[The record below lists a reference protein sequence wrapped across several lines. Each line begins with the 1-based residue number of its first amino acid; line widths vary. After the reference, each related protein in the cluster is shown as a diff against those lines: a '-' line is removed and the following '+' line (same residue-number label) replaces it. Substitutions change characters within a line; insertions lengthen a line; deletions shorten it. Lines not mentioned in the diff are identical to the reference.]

1 MTTAHTPD
9 IFDLLGGV
17 VPTGSSPT
25 RARAIQ
31 AVRQERAAAAT
42 RSFDGNC
49 ILDESDSAFWE
60 EVDAREA
67 EFDSPSGGLPS
78 LAVEDKGTYDAYWA
92 TVPSR
97 YQGRRIDEASSAP
110 LLGEDRG
117 WAGSLDAEG
126 MLKMAQ
132 YIENPCQFLLLRG
145 AGGVGKSTLAATVAG
160 DIVARTGVP
169 AVFIPEADLTDELRS
184 RTALDKYA
192 KVPLL
197 VIDDLARFSK
207 TTSTGFARLIERR
220 WASERLTILTTPRA
234 VKPSSRAEKGDVSL
248 TEWLGDFCWDRVC
261 SDLTRV
267 TMHGE
272 SLR

>member
-1 MTTAHTPD
+1 MTTTHTTD
-9 IFDLLGGV
+9 IFELLGGV
-17 VPTGSSPT
+17 PTGPSPT

-31 AVRQERAAAAT
+31 AVRQERAAAMQ
-42 RSFDGNC
+42 SFDGDG
-49 ILDESDSAFWE
+49 IPDETDPVFWE
-60 EVDAREA
+60 DVDAKETD
-67 EFDSPSGGLPS
+67 FGSPSGGVPALVIES
-78 LAVEDKGTYDAYWA
+78 KGAYDAYWA

-97 YQGRRIDEASSAP
+97 YRGRRIDEASSAP
-110 LLGEDRG
+110 RLGEDRG

-132 YIENPCQFLLLRG
+132 YIENPSQFLLLRG
-145 AGGVGKSTLAATVAG
+145 TGGVGKSTLAATVAG
-160 DIVARTGVP
+160 DIVARTGVQ
-169 AVFIPEADLTDELRS
+169 AVFIPEADLSDELRS

-207 TTSTGFARLIERR
+207 KASTGFARLIERR

-234 VKPSSRAEKGDVSL
+234 VKPSSRAEKGDASL
-248 TEWLGDFCWDRVC
+248 TEWLGEFCWDRVC